1 MVAIFVVIG
10 FKSRNTPY
18 MISLFLVLSTY
29 IIMFVAKCLG
39 YKTVQETCLQN
50 YNQQFKGATL

>member
-10 FKSRNTPY
+10 FKCCNILY
-18 MISLFLVLSTY
+18 MISLLLVLSTY
-29 IIMFVAKCLG
+29 MFVAKCLG

-50 YNQQFKGATL
+50 YNQQFKGATM